1 MGRLPLAAS
10 LATSAA
16 AVHKTVILPSLE
28 SPVMDLSTPRTA
40 LYANLGLVITAS
52 VLALLELI
60 SVTAAALMV
69 VLGFAGVA
77 VSILGMRSA

>member
-1 MGRLPLAAS
+1 
-10 LATSAA
+10 
-16 AVHKTVILPSLE
+16 
-28 SPVMDLSTPRTA
+28 MDLSTPRTA